1 MLQKNL
7 IQKTDFYIDGAWRAP
22 VEAKSIEVI
31 NPANEK
37 PYAVISAGSA
47 KDIDLAVAAARKAF
61 PSWSETSAAD
71 RIGYIRRLVEI
82 YEARLEEMAK
92 AISLEMGAPI
102 TLARESQAAAGLS
115 HTKAFIAAFEN
126 FEFEELLSP
135 KFPNQTIVR
144 EPIGVCGL
152 ITPWNWPMNQI
163 ALKVI
168 PALAVGC
175 TVILK
180 PSEIAPMSAML
191 FAEFVDEAGFPQ
203 GVFNLVNGEGAVVG
217 EALSQHPD
225 VDMMSF
231 TGSTRAGTA
240 VSRAAAAT
248 VKRVSLE
255 LGGKSPNIVFADA
268 DLEKT
273 IARSLAH
280 CFENT
285 GQSCNAPTRMLVERS
300 VYDKAVELARKV
312 AEGTKVGDPAEEG
325 DHIGPLSSSIQ
336 FEKVQK
342 LIQKGIDEGARLVAG
357 GTGRPDGFTEG
368 DFVKPTVFADVN
380 NDMTI
385 AREEIFGPVLA
396 MIPPFDTEEEAIAI
410 ANDTPYGL
418 AAYIQTGS
426 PERAKR
432 VARKLRAGMVQI
444 NGTSRAPGS
453 PFGGYKQSGNG
464 REGGKWGGLED
475 FMEVKLISG

>member
-61 PSWSETSAAD
+61 PSWSETPAEE
-71 RIGYIRRLVEI
+71 RIGHIRRLVEI
-82 YEARLEEMAK
+82 YETRLEEMAK

-102 TLARESQAAAGLS
+102 TLARESQAEAGLS

-135 KFPNQTIVR
+135 KYPNQTIVR

-191 FAEFVDEAGFPQ
+191 FAEFVDQAGFPQ

-268 DLEKT
+268 DLEEA

-300 VYDKAVELARKV
+300 VYDKAVELARKE

-357 GTGRPDGFTEG
+357 GPGRPEGFTEG

-396 MIPPFDTEEEAIAI
+396 MIPFDTEEEAIAI

-418 AAYIQTGS
+418 AAYIQTGN

-464 REGGKWGGLED
+464 REGGKWGLED

>member
-47 KDIDLAVAAARKAF
+47 KDIDVAVAAARKAF
-61 PSWSETSAAD
+61 PSWSETSAAE

-82 YEARLEEMAK
+82 YEARLDEMAK

-135 KFPNQTIVR
+135 KYPNQTIVR

-175 TVILK
+175 TVVLK

-225 VDMMSF
+225 VDMISF

-300 VYDKAVELARKV
+300 IYDKAVELAKQV

-357 GTGRPDGFTEG
+357 GTGRPEGFTEG

-396 MIPPFDTEEEAIAI
+396 MIPFDTEEEAVAI

-464 REGGKWGGLED
+464 REGGKWGLED

>member
-22 VEAKSIEVI
+22 VETKSIEVI

-61 PSWSETSAAD
+61 PSWSETPAEE
-71 RIGYIRRLVEI
+71 RIGHIRRLVEI

-102 TLARESQAAAGLS
+102 TLARESQAEAGLS

-135 KFPNQTIVR
+135 KYPNQTIVR

-191 FAEFVDEAGFPQ
+191 FAEFVDQAGFPQ

-268 DLEKT
+268 NLEKA

-300 VYDKAVELARKV
+300 VYDQAVELARKE

-357 GTGRPDGFTEG
+357 GPGRPEGFTEG

-396 MIPPFDTEEEAIAI
+396 MIPFDTEEEAIAI

-418 AAYIQTGS
+418 AAYIQTGN

-464 REGGKWGGLED
+464 REGGKWGLED

>member
-7 IQKTDFYIDGAWRAP
+7 EQKTDFYIDGAWRAP
-22 VEAKSIEVI
+22 LEAKTIEVI
-31 NPANEK
+31 NPADEK
-37 PYAVISAGSA
+37 SYAVISAGSSQ
-47 KDIDLAVAAARKAF
+47 DIDLAVAAARKAF
-61 PSWSETSAAD
+61 PTWSETPAEE

-126 FEFEELLSP
+126 FEFEEILSP
-135 KFPNQTIVR
+135 KHPNQTVVR

-191 FAEFVDEAGFPQ
+191 FAEFVDQAGFPK
-203 GVFNLVNGEGAVVG
+203 GVFNLVNGEGTVVG

-268 DLEKT
+268 DLEK
-273 IARSLAH
+273 AMSRSLAH

-300 VYDKAVELARKV
+300 VYDKAVEIAKKV
-312 AEGTKVGDPAEEG
+312 TAGTKVGDPAKEG

-336 FEKVQK
+336 FEKVQQ

-396 MIPPFDTEEEAIAI
+396 MIPFETEEEAIAI

-464 REGGKWGGLED
+464 REGGKWGLED

>member
-396 MIPPFDTEEEAIAI
+396 MIPFDTEEEAIAI

-464 REGGKWGGLED
+464 REGGKWGLED

>member
-7 IQKTDFYIDGAWRAP
+7 TQKTDFYIDGAWRAP
-22 VEAKSIEVI
+22 IEAKSIEVI

-61 PSWSETSAAD
+61 PSWSETPAAE

-82 YEARLEEMAK
+82 YEARLDEMAK
-92 AISLEMGAPI
+92 TISLEMGAPI

-126 FEFEELLSP
+126 FEFEEILSP
-135 KFPNQTIVR
+135 KYPNQTVVH

-163 ALKVI
+163 ALKVV

-175 TVILK
+175 TVVLK

-191 FAEFVDEAGFPQ
+191 FAEFVDQAGFPK
-203 GVFNLVNGEGAVVG
+203 GVFNLVNGEGPVVG

-285 GQSCNAPTRMLVERS
+285 GQSCNAPTRMLVERT
-300 VYDKAVELARKV
+300 VYDKAVELAKKV

-342 LIQKGIDEGARLVAG
+342 LIQKGIEEGARLVAG
-357 GTGRPDGFTEG
+357 GTGRPDGFSEG

-380 NDMTI
+380 NNMTI

-396 MIPPFDTEEEAIAI
+396 IIPFDTEEEAITI

-432 VARKLRAGMVQI
+432 VARKLRAGMIQI

-464 REGGKWGGLED
+464 REGGKWGLED

>member
-22 VEAKSIEVI
+22 GEAKSIEVI

-61 PSWSETSAAD
+61 PSWSETPAAD

-82 YEARLEEMAK
+82 YEARLDEMAK

-268 DLEKT
+268 DLEKA
-273 IARSLAH
+273 IVRSLAH

-300 VYDKAVELARKV
+300 VYDKAVELAKKV

-325 DHIGPLSSSIQ
+325 NHIGPLSSSIQ

-396 MIPPFDTEEEAIAI
+396 MIPFDTEEEAIAI

-464 REGGKWGGLED
+464 REGGKWGLED

>member
-7 IQKTDFYIDGAWRAP
+7 TQKTDFYIDGAWRAP
-22 VEAKSIEVI
+22 IEAKSIEVI

-61 PSWSETSAAD
+61 PSWSETPAAE

-82 YEARLEEMAK
+82 YEARLDEMAK
-92 AISLEMGAPI
+92 TISLEMGAPI
-102 TLARESQAAAGLS
+102 TLARGSQAAAGLS

-126 FEFEELLSP
+126 FEFEEILSP
-135 KFPNQTIVR
+135 KYPNQTVVH

-163 ALKVI
+163 ALKVV

-175 TVILK
+175 TVVLK

-191 FAEFVDEAGFPQ
+191 FAEFVDQAGFPK
-203 GVFNLVNGEGAVVG
+203 GVFNLVNGEGPVVG

-285 GQSCNAPTRMLVERS
+285 GQSCNAPTRMLVERT
-300 VYDKAVELARKV
+300 VYDKAVELAKKV
-312 AEGTKVGDPAEEG
+312 AEGTKVGDPAKEG

-342 LIQKGIDEGARLVAG
+342 LIQKGIEEGARLVAG
-357 GTGRPDGFTEG
+357 GTGRPDGFSEG

-380 NDMTI
+380 NNMTI

-396 MIPPFDTEEEAIAI
+396 MIPFDTEEEAITI

-432 VARKLRAGMVQI
+432 VARKLRAGMIQI

-464 REGGKWGGLED
+464 REGGKWGLED

>member
-61 PSWSETSAAD
+61 PSWSETPAEE
-71 RIGYIRRLVEI
+71 RIGHIRRLVEI

-102 TLARESQAAAGLS
+102 TLARESQAEAGLS

-135 KFPNQTIVR
+135 KYPNQTIVR

-191 FAEFVDEAGFPQ
+191 FAEFVDQAGFPQ

-268 DLEKT
+268 DLEEA

-300 VYDKAVELARKV
+300 VYDKAVELARKE

-357 GTGRPDGFTEG
+357 GPGRPEGFTEG

-396 MIPPFDTEEEAIAI
+396 MIPFDTEEEAIAI

-418 AAYIQTGS
+418 AAYIQTGN

-464 REGGKWGGLED
+464 REGGKWGLED